1 MANKILKTILLD
13 VENGIVKE
21 MEVENELH
29 AFYKAMNV
37 DMIEFTYP
45 KIGNKEYTIMCDEE
59 GLLKAEPKPSA
70 INKSGRVQ
78 LVGNL
83 MFFNDSPDGDLKSLS
98 EKDIKEI
105 KENII
110 MYGGTKPLVILGE

>member
-21 MEVENELH
+21 VEVENELH
-29 AFYKAMNV
+29 AFYKMLNV

-45 KIGNKEYTIMCDEE
+45 KVGKKEYTIMCDEE
-59 GLLKAEPKPSA
+59 GLLKADPKPSA
-70 INKSGRVQ
+70 INERGQVQ

-110 MYGGTKPLVILGE
+110 MYGGTMPLVILG